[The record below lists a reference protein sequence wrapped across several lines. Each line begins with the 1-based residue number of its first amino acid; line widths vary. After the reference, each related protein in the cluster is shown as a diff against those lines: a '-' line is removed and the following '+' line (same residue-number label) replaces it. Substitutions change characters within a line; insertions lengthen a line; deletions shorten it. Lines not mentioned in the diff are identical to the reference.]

1 MFLKFVLAVL
11 PIVWLI
17 IGFSWFK
24 MSGHKAC
31 PIALLIATILSFVF
45 WKMPFVGVLTAA
57 LEGVALAIWPICL
70 TIVSAVFV
78 YNVIVHTKNMEV
90 IKAMLTK
97 VSVDKR
103 VLVLIIAWGFGG
115 FMEGM
120 AGFGTAV
127 AIPASILY
135 GLGVNPIYAAAV
147 CMLSNTTPTI
157 CGSIGIPA
165 ITAGAIIGVPAA
177 KVALTAI
184 IQSSPI
190 VILTPF
196 ILVITIGRSVKALK
210 GMFLVTLIS
219 GVSFLVPEYF
229 VAKYIGAELPVVI
242 GALVSMASTI
252 IAGRLLVKE
261 TEENKK
267 YHVKK
272 SEHSLGDGSISI
284 SRGILA
290 WLPFILILCFLL
302 LTSTLFP
309 MIHNPLATIK
319 TAVQIYSGNGAS
331 KYVFTWIATPGIVML
346 IAGFIG
352 GSIQKAS
359 FGEMLSV
366 LKKTLVEMK
375 KTIIT
380 IVSVIATAKIMGY
393 SGMVG
398 DIATLAVAVT
408 GSYYPLIAPFIGSI
422 VTFVAGSATPSVVLF
437 TGLQAQ
443 TAKTL
448 GIPEVW
454 LAAINMCGAVS
465 AKAVSPQSIAIGVA
479 AVGIAGEE
487 SKVFNIVI
495 KYYFFFMILLGV
507 VAYVFKGAVI

>member
-1 MFLKFVLAVL
+1 MFFKFILAVL
-11 PIVWLI
+11 PIIWLI
-17 IGFSWFK
+17 IGLSWFK

-31 PIALLIATILSFVF
+31 PIALLITTILSLIF
-45 WKMPFVGVLTAA
+45 WKMPFIGALTAA

-78 YNVIVHTKNMEV
+78 YNIIVHTKNMEI

-135 GLGVNPIYAAAV
+135 GLGVNPVYAAAV

-165 ITAGAIIGVPAA
+165 ITAGSIIGVPAG

-184 IQSSPI
+184 MQSSPI

-196 ILVITIGRSVKALK
+196 ILVITIGRSFKALK
-210 GMFLVTLIS
+210 GMFWVTLIS
-219 GVSFLVPEYF
+219 GVAFLIPEYF
-229 VAKYIGAELPVVI
+229 VAKFIGPELPVVI
-242 GALVSMASTI
+242 GALVSMAATI
-252 IAGRLLVKE
+252 LAGRIFVKE
-261 TEENKK
+261 TEENKQ
-267 YHVKK
+267 YHVIRDINKIEKK
-272 SEHSLGDGSISI
+272 EISF

-290 WLPFILILCFLL
+290 WLPFILILCLLL

-309 MIHNPLATIK
+309 MIHNPLAKIK
-319 TAVQIYSGNGAS
+319 TAVQIYKGVGAS
-331 KYVFTWIATPGIVML
+331 KYVFTWIATPGIIIL

-359 FGEMLSV
+359 FGEMFEV
-366 LKKTLVEMK
+366 LIKTLIEMK

-393 SGMVG
+393 SGMIG

-408 GSYYPLIAPFIGSI
+408 GSFYPLIAPFVGSI

-454 LAAINMCGAVS
+454 LAAINICGAVS

-487 SKVFNIVI
+487 SRIFNIVI
-495 KYYFFFMILLGV
+495 KYYFFFMIILGV
-507 VAYVFKGAVI
+507 IAYVFKGIAI